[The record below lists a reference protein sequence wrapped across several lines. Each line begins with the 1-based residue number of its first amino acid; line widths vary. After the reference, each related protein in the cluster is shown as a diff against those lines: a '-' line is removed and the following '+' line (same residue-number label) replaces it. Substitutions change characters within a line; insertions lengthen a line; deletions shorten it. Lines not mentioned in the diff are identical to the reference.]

1 MKEGHDIR
9 TLLESCLAATPG
21 IIGAAYFGS
30 GATNSSD
37 RYSDIDLVV
46 GSEGG
51 AAADF
56 LLRLHGALPIVLFR
70 PFTEDRRP
78 AGRYWF
84 SEANPF
90 ARLDVSFY
98 RPDDWQNVLSEGRAF
113 AQPPFRP
120 VSTGSRRQSGPSAG
134 RLPSWSPLDHAF
146 AGALRRFHESA
157 KALARRRPPK
167 HEIEESEE
175 SLRGFESKGVRCEAW
190 ALYARSL
197 EVIGRSASQHF

>member
-9 TLLESCLAATPG
+9 ALLESCLAGTPG

-30 GATNSSD
+30 GATNTSD

-51 AAADF
+51 TADHF
-56 LLRLHGALPIVLFR
+56 LLCLHGALPIVLFR

-78 AGRYWF
+78 SGRYWF
-84 SEANPF
+84 SNANPF

-98 RPDDWQNVLSEGRAF
+98 HPGDLEDVLNEGRGF
-113 AQPPFRP
+113 AQPPFRR
-120 VSTGSRRQSGPSAG
+120 VSVGPRRQTGPPAG
-134 RLPSWSPLDHAF
+134 SLPNWNSVDHEF

-167 HEIEESEE
+167 HPIEESEK
-175 SLRGFESKGVRCEAW
+175 SLREFEPEGVRREAW

-197 EVIGRSASQHF
+197 EVIGRSA